1 MRCLGCGE
9 TGKEVTMVDYW
20 QDFALLGAFLFILA
34 LMWTFQTSF
43 QKFSYLITNQSKD
56 GDVPHQSYFEKHWI
70 EGVLSCFCS
79 SAILLYHFSS
89 NYNKDDFESSEED
102 TRHFVVILWLPL
114 FFYGAVAISSE
125 ALSPM
130 YKVLVKPFL
139 IVAFL
144 CEFSLVTNHV
154 QNMPFGS
161 DKTMYTPLYLLIYC
175 SALLL
180 LAEVVIPD
188 MEDLRVLRCGTTL
201 MKGTWY
207 TQVGFTLCMTGREW
221 LNEEAVG
228 ITVLL
233 VFLWHVIL
241 SWIVI
246 RVMQNTIKAVLL
258 DQPWIDDDY
267 MDEKEHTS
275 PSTRGKRRLVGQ
287 KEPVQLTREQ
297 LQEMPWSASY
307 MK

>member
-1 MRCLGCGE
+1 M
-9 TGKEVTMVDYW
+9 TQITMVVYW
-20 QDFALLGAFLFILA
+20 QDFALLGAFLFLLA
-34 LMWTFQTSF
+34 LIWTFQTAF
-43 QKFSYLITNQSKD
+43 QKFSYLITSTND
-56 GDVPHQSYFEKHWI
+56 DTEVPHQKYFQRLLP
-70 EGVLSCFCS
+70 EGVMSCFCS
-79 SAILLYHFSS
+79 ASVLLYYFSS

-102 TRHFVVILWLPL
+102 SRSFIIILWLPL
-114 FFYGAVAISSE
+114 FCYGAVAISSE
-125 ALSPM
+125 TFSPM
-130 YKVLVKPFL
+130 YKALVKPFL

-144 CEFSLVTNHV
+144 CEFSLVTSHV

-175 SALLL
+175 SALII
-180 LAEVVIPD
+180 LAEVIIPGMD
-188 MEDLRVLRCGTTL
+188 DLRVLRCGTTL

-221 LNEEAVG
+221 LHEEAVG

-233 VFLWHVIL
+233 VFLWHIIL

-258 DQPWIDDDY
+258 DQPWIDDD
-267 MDEKEHTS
+267 EIEEREENSSATK
-275 PSTRGKRRLVGQ
+275 GKRRLVGQ